1 MTTKIKP
8 IPEGYHTLSAYL
20 TVRGASDALEFYKK
34 AFGAVELMRL
44 NMPDGKIAHA
54 EFKIGNSI
62 LMISDENPEC
72 GSTSPEAL
80 GGSPVTLHLY
90 VADADATFSDAI
102 QAGAKEKMPLE
113 NQFWGIA
120 WAGWSILSVITG
132 WSPRMWKMLI
142 QVNFRAEWRLASRE
156 NRHEAYC
163 IEPYIDN

>member
-54 EFKIGNSI
+54 EFKIGDSI

-113 NQFWGIA
+113 NQFWGDRMGGVVDPFGHHWLVA
-120 WAGWSILSVITG
+120 THVEDVDPGEFQSRMQACFAGKS
-132 WSPRMWKMLI
+132 
-142 QVNFRAEWRLASRE
+142 A
-156 NRHEAYC
+156 
-163 IEPYIDN
+163 